1 MNRNKKKH
9 KIMKIKTTLLIAI
22 LAFVNGLNAQVG
34 LGTVS
39 GYVFKK
45 EDSTKVIPLTKMWI
59 ETESGNRFTK
69 ADLDGSFRI
78 DALKPG
84 IYNLYAAA
92 TGFDSTLVEGVEI
105 TSDGIT
111 TVDIYCSN
119 DNLMK
124 VVYVDFNRVQIEK
137 DIIRIKVLTEDI
149 EHSLNIRDP
158 KALLAGMSSDIQQ
171 QEGSGEVIIRG
182 SRPGDAIYYIDG
194 VKANDMG
201 SIPGVAVQ
209 GLEAYTGGIPAKY
222 GDTTGGVIV
231 LETKG
236 YFDLYY
242 AWKAR
247 N

>member
-1 MNRNKKKH
+1 MNA
-9 KIMKIKTTLLIAI
+9 KITILIAA
-22 LAFVNGLNAQVG
+22 LAFATGLKAQVG

-39 GYVFKK
+39 GYVFES

-69 ADLDGSFRI
+69 SDLDGRYKI

-84 IYNLYAAA
+84 TYNLYAAA
-92 TGFDSTLVEGVEI
+92 AGYDSTLVGGVEV

-111 TVDIYCSN
+111 TVDVYCTN
-119 DNLMK
+119 DNMMT
-124 VVYVDFNRVQIEK
+124 VVVVDFNAVKIEK
-137 DIIRIKVLTEDI
+137 DINRLKVLKEDI
-149 EHSLNIRDP
+149 DHSLNIRDP
-158 KALLAGMSSDIQQ
+158 KALLAGMASDIQQ
-171 QEGSGEVIIRG
+171 TEGSNEVIIRG
-182 SRPGDAIYYIDG
+182 SRPGDVIYYIDG
-194 VKANDMG
+194 VKANDMS
-201 SIPGVAVQ
+201 SIPGASVQ

-222 GDTTGGVIV
+222 GDTTGGVVV
-231 LETKG
+231 LETKS

>member
-1 MNRNKKKH
+1 
-9 KIMKIKTTLLIAI
+9 MKIKITLLIAV
-22 LAFVNGLNAQVG
+22 LAFVNGLNAQVS

-39 GYVFKK
+39 GYVFQS

-59 ETESGNRFTK
+59 ETESGNRFAKTN
-69 ADLDGSFRI
+69 LDGKFKI

-84 IYNLYAAA
+84 VYNLFAVA
-92 TGFDSTLVEGVEI
+92 TGFDSTVVGGVQV

-111 TVDIYCSN
+111 TVDVYCTN
-119 DNLMK
+119 DNLMT
-124 VVYVDFNRVQIEK
+124 VVYVDFNRVKIEK

-158 KALLAGMSSDIQQ
+158 QALLAGMSSDIQL
-171 QEGSGEVIIRG
+171 QEGSGDVIIRG

-194 VKANDMG
+194 VKSNDMG
-201 SIPGVAVQ
+201 SIPGAAVQ

-231 LETKG
+231 LETKS